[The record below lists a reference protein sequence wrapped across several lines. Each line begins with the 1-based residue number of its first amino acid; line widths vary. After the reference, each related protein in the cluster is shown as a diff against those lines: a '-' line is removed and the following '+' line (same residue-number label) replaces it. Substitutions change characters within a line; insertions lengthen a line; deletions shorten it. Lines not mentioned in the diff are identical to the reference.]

1 MKTCPRWCCSLSWSL
16 ATLCSYIKEQ
26 TKSKTKRHMLL
37 VCNSAGSAFSYS
49 CFCCS
54 LSFLVSSLFLFFLYC
69 SSISALMFVYH
80 HCKILYILSL
90 TGLYIL
96 LFLLPILNFLFF
108 SVLFFFF
115 NSVSII
121 FSLCFLLHF
130 CFCLYYPQLFFHSS
144 LYIVLNKESKRNNPP
159 PPPKTGNFSAVSRPH
174 FLLHFHVP
182 CCFHKS

>member
-1 MKTCPRWCCSLSWSL
+1 
-16 ATLCSYIKEQ
+16 
-26 TKSKTKRHMLL
+26 MLL

-159 PPPKTGNFSAVSRPH
+159 PHPKQVTSQLYQGLIFYFISMFPVAFIRANTLLLPSVIAFHSFPIFLPH
-174 FLLHFHVP
+174 N
-182 CCFHKS
+182 KS